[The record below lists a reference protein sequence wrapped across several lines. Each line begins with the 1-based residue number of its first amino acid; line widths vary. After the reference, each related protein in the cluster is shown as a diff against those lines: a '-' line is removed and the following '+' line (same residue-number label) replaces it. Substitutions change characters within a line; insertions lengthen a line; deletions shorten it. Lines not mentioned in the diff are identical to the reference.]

1 MMMMTTGTLIPVK
14 KTLSVKIPMNIL
26 VATWESMFKDKLKG
40 GIL

>member
-1 MMMMTTGTLIPVK
+1 MMMTTGTLIPVRK
-14 KTLSVKIPMNIL
+14 ILNAKTLMNIL